1 MILYA
6 QWNPIT
12 YNIVYK
18 GNGATSG
25 VDKTHAV
32 SYKDIE
38 KTGYSLKENKGYTDF
53 KRKNH
58 SFMGWFESSVVN
70 SNAGMNMIYK
80 EGSVLT
86 AQQLLAIHDEQVK
99 NNIVQDDSAKVKKVV
114 LYAVWDG
121 APEIDTSGMAKD
133 EFYEGTTVTRED
145 LLNGITANDKIDGS
159 LTNQIIITQIDY
171 AAGKVVNGKK
181 QEAYSQTWENGMP
194 ADARLDTWFMQLDKK
209 DSPVTHTITYQVKDS
224 AGNIATAQKTV
235 KVIYNEFPTIK
246 ATDFQFE
253 LKDAQS
259 GKITEDILLTQAVAS
274 GIVSAADTEEGDM
287 KSKIELIDYDANAFK
302 TMKQEGFIPITYRVQ
317 DSMGPNGK
325 GKETLKTVNVNI
337 FIRYKEETIRY
348 VRFINKEYY
357 EKNANLDR
365 NALAGKYD
373 QIALL
378 SANGGLHPFSVW
390 YTKSEYRNLIT
401 GTFEK
406 TKGTTYVYTKDD
418 IKKMREFVEQHGVG
432 NAKDEGAL
440 SEFADIFMT
449 GDYVLK

>member
-1 MILYA
+1 
-6 QWNPIT
+6 
-12 YNIVYK
+12 
-18 GNGATSG
+18 
-25 VDKTHAV
+25 
-32 SYKDIE
+32 
-38 KTGYSLKENKGYTDF
+38 
-53 KRKNH
+53 
-58 SFMGWFESSVVN
+58 
-70 SNAGMNMIYK
+70 
-80 EGSVLT
+80 
-86 AQQLLAIHDEQVK
+86 
-99 NNIVQDDSAKVKKVV
+99 
-114 LYAVWDG
+114 
-121 APEIDTSGMAKD
+121 
-133 EFYEGTTVTRED
+133 
-145 LLNGITANDKIDGS
+145 
-159 LTNQIIITQIDY
+159 
-171 AAGKVVNGKK
+171 
-181 QEAYSQTWENGMP
+181 MP